1 MKEDKVGCKEVM
13 HHICDNLG
21 EELDSPKCV
30 AIKEHLEKC
39 DNCQK
44 YYDSIELTIDL
55 YKKYDAQISDDVHDR
70 LMNHLGLKE

>member
-55 YKKYDAQISDDVHDR
+55 YKKYDVQISDDVHDR
-70 LMNHLGLKE
+70 LMDHLGLKE

>member
-1 MKEDKVGCKEVM
+1 MKKDKISCKEVM

-21 EELDSPKCV
+21 EELNSPKCV
-30 AIKEHLEKC
+30 AIKEHLEQC

-55 YKKYDAQISDDVHDR
+55 YKKYDIHIAEDVHDR
-70 LMNHLGLKE
+70 LMDHLGLKE